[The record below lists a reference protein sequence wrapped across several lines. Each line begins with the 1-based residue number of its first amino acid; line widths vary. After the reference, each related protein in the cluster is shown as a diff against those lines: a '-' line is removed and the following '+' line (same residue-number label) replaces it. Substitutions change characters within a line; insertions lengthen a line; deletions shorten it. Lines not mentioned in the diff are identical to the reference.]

1 MGPGSPSG
9 ALVGSLAVNIDE
21 TPAELEG
28 RTAMANAIRQLG
40 NALVGHRVDP
50 ALAGRI
56 TAAAN
61 DFAAEARTGE
71 ARDRLAEVVASHR
84 FGGNAELPHPS
95 DIDPDGG
102 AMDLFRDSVV
112 SGRTNP
118 LGIGLRI
125 HRRADAAVGT
135 VTLGPAHEGAPRRA
149 HGGVV
154 AAIFDETMGFAL
166 SIAGVVAYTANLSID
181 FIAPAPVGVE
191 VSVTARIRDRADRK
205 LWIEATGEGP
215 DGVFARAEGLFLT
228 VDLERFRLEDV

>member
-1 MGPGSPSG
+1 M
-9 ALVGSLAVNIDE
+9 NIDE
-21 TPAELEG
+21 TPEELEA
-28 RTAMANAIRQLG
+28 RTSMAAAVRRLG
-40 NALVGHRVDP
+40 NALVGHRIEPD
-50 ALAGRI
+50 LAARV
-56 TAAAN
+56 TAAAGTL
-61 DFAAEARTGE
+61 AAEAETGE
-71 ARDRLAEVVASHR
+71 PRDRLAEVVASHR
-84 FGGNAELPHPS
+84 FGTGSALPHPA

-125 HRRADAAVGT
+125 HRHGDAAVGT

-154 AAIFDETMGFAL
+154 AAIIDETMGFAL

-181 FIAPAPVGVE
+181 FVAPAPVGVE
-191 VSVTARIRDRADRK
+191 IAMTARIRDRADRK
-205 LWIEATGEGP
+205 IWIEATGEGP
-215 DGVFARAEGLFLT
+215 DGVFARAEALFLT

>member
-1 MGPGSPSG
+1 
-9 ALVGSLAVNIDE
+9 VNIDE
-21 TPAELEG
+21 TPESLEA
-28 RTAMANAIRQLG
+28 RSAMAAAIRRLG

-50 ALAGRI
+50 DLARRIAAAADALA
-56 TAAAN
+56 
-61 DFAAEARTGE
+61 AEVVEGE
-71 ARDRLAEVVASHR
+71 ERDRLAEVVASHR
-84 FGGNAELPHPS
+84 FGTGSELPHPA

-102 AMDLFRDSVV
+102 AMDLFHDSVV

-125 HRRADAAVGT
+125 HRHGDSAVGT
-135 VTLGPAHEGAPRRA
+135 VALGPAHEGAPRRA

-181 FIAPAPVGVE
+181 FVAPAPVGVE
-191 VSVTARIRDRADRK
+191 IAVSARIRDRAGRK

>member
-1 MGPGSPSG
+1 M
-9 ALVGSLAVNIDE
+9 NIDE
-21 TPAELEG
+21 TPEELEA
-28 RTAMANAIRQLG
+28 RSDMAAALRRLG
-40 NALVGHRVDP
+40 NALVGHRIDP
-50 ALAGRI
+50 DLARRVAGAADAFCAEAAGR
-56 TAAAN
+56 
-61 DFAAEARTGE
+61 EQ
-71 ARDRLAEVVASHR
+71 RDRLAEVVASHR
-84 FGGNAELPHPS
+84 FGTGSALPHPA
-95 DIDPDGG
+95 DIDPNGG
-102 AMDLFRDSVV
+102 EMDLFRDSVV

-125 HRRADAAVGT
+125 RRQGDSAVGT

-181 FIAPAPVGVE
+181 FVAPAPVGVE
-191 VSVTARIRDRADRK
+191 ISVTARIRDRVDRK